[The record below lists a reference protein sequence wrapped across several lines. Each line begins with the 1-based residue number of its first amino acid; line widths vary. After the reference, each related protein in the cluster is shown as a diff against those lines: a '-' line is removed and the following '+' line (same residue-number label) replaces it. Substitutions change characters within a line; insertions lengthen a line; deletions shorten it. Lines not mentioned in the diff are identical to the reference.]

1 MDSEKGGSK
10 NGSSRPVRKMA
21 ALCHLVNQ
29 WFIAT
34 LGFCGT
40 IERNVLNW
48 LVIVVDSE
56 KGGSK
61 NGSSR
66 PVRKMAALCHLVNQ
80 WFIATLGFCGTI
92 ERNVLNCRII
102 VVDSEKGGSKNGS
115 SRPVRKMAALCH
127 LVNQWFIATLGFCG
141 TIERNVLNWLVIVV
155 DSEKGGSKNGSSRPV
170 RKMAALC
177 HLVNQW
183 FIATLGFCGTI
194 ERNVLNW
201 LVIVVDSEKG
211 GSKNGSSRPVRKMAA
226 LCHLVNQWFIAVLGF
241 CGTIQRNV
249 LNWLVIVV
257 DSEKGGS
264 KNGSSRPVRKM
275 AALCH
280 LVNQWFIATL
290 GFCGTIERNVLNW
303 LVIVVDFE
311 KGGSKNGSS
320 LPVLP
325 CGFVG
330 LCWGKL
336 FRGLGW

>member
-1 MDSEKGGSK
+1 
-10 NGSSRPVRKMA
+10 MA

-92 ERNVLNCRII
+92 ERNVLNWRVI

-127 LVNQWFIATLGFCG
+127 LVNQWFIATLGFYG

-226 LCHLVNQWFIAVLGF
+226 LCHLVNQWFIAALGF

-303 LVIVVDFE
+303 HVIVVDSE